1 MATVT
6 VVVSAPLASRSVTVP
21 LSNSTD
27 SSTFSTIALP
37 LVKFTVLASV
47 SAVSYLITEVWA
59 CPCGPVVL
67 EASELGVTGITV
79 GV

>member
-1 MATVT
+1 MT

-21 LSNSTD
+21 LSSSTD
-27 SSTFSTIALP
+27 FATVSTIALP

-47 SAVSYLITEVWA
+47 SAVSYLIDEVWA
-59 CPCGPVVL
+59 CPCGPVVS